1 MPETRR
7 IWATTTLAHPVA
19 TILAGVF
26 AGAVLAA
33 WLTEASLDGAAETWI
48 GYHQAIASPYTPAL
62 LSLGILA
69 LIAAGWTLA
78 GSWPN
83 VPLRWLLFLATWCLL
98 FALAV
103 TVAVHIPISAQVLS
117 WQLADPPADWE
128 EVRLR
133 WSIAHGIRAVFAVA
147 AFVLLV
153 LAALRR
159 DIHPPSTASVDE
171 TSTR

>member
-1 MPETRR
+1 MTETRR
-7 IWATTTLAHPVA
+7 IWASTRVAHPA
-19 TILAGVF
+19 AMILAGVF
-26 AGAVLAA
+26 AGTVLAA
-33 WLTEASLDGAAETWI
+33 WLTEASLDGGAETWI
-48 GYHQAIASPYTPAL
+48 GYHQAVASPYTPAL
-62 LSLGILA
+62 LSFCILA

-83 VPLRWLLFLATWCLL
+83 GPLRWLLFLATWCLL
-98 FALAV
+98 FALTV
-103 TVAVHIPISAQVLS
+103 TFAVHFPISAQVLS
-117 WQLADPPADWE
+117 WQPADPPADWE

-159 DIHPPSTASVDE
+159 YTHPPSTASMDE
-171 TSTR
+171 SSTR